1 MLRRSLLLQW
11 PWPRITKHLTTNPLA
26 APIELEP
33 PKRPKPILHL
43 LRLLVEP
50 GEGDRDIVAPAVVGV
65 DVGDIIAFDAL
76 FLSGMSVRAEIVLD
90 RLA

>member
-1 MLRRSLLLQW
+1 MLRRSLLLWQRF
-11 PWPRITKHLTTNPLA
+11 PVPKHLTTNPLA

-33 PKRPKPILHL
+33 PKRPEPILHL